1 MQKIQILFPDPVME
15 RLRFVARQQDRPVSE
30 LVRRAVDRLLEQ
42 TPAHV
47 PKQPARFPTFRGGGV
62 LVEAGQL
69 KDVLHGVEDKTG
81 SAASA
86 WSVPGQREAA
96 RTSQN
101 RVSD

>member
-1 MQKIQILFPDPVME
+1 MQKIQILFPDPIME
-15 RLRFVARQQDRPVSE
+15 RLRSVARQQDRPVSE

-69 KDVLHGVEDKTG
+69 KDVLHGVEHETG
-81 SAASA
+81 SAADEPRRRS
-86 WSVPGQREAA
+86 R
-96 RTSQN
+96 R
-101 RVSD
+101 RKR